1 MNVLLESYTDY
12 PQSATNNAKRAL
24 EWVEKHGWGTCGEAT
39 GKKRANQLANR
50 EPISRETIARM
61 AGFKRHQ
68 QHKDVPYSEGCGGL
82 MWDAWGGTS
91 GIEWASNKLNKIKM
105 KEQIN
110 SILHKIGL
118 KAVEV
123 KLEQIMTADGQAAL
137 EAEIFEAGQPVFIVN
152 EDERIPLPVGEYAM
166 ADDMILKVA
175 EEGIIASYEKKEME
189 VEEKEEEVVEEE
201 VAASENPTET
211 PVAKKIVESVSKE
224 THFAAED
231 QEGEAPSKISEEDK
245 AEIIGEIKNLIL
257 EEIPS
262 ILEDM
267 KKDEEV
273 EMTEETTEE
282 VKEQT
287 ELSKP
292 IQHNPENVQPREQI
306 SFNKKEVSLR
316 SKVYDLISK

>member
-1 MNVLLESYTDY
+1 
-12 PQSATNNAKRAL
+12 
-24 EWVEKHGWGTCGEAT
+24 
-39 GKKRANQLANR
+39 
-50 EPISRETIARM
+50 
-61 AGFKRHQ
+61 
-68 QHKDVPYSEGCGGL
+68 
-82 MWDAWGGTS
+82 
-91 GIEWASNKLNKIKM
+91 M

-110 SILHKIGL
+110 SILQKVGL

-152 EDERIPLPVGEYAM
+152 EEERIPLPVGEYAM
-166 ADDMILKVA
+166 ADDMIIKVA

-189 VEEKEEEVVEEE
+189 AEEKEEEVVEEE

-224 THFAAED
+224 THFAAEE

-245 AEIIGEIKNLIL
+245 AEIIGEIKKLIL

-282 VKEQT
+282 VKEET

-292 IQHNPENVQPREQI
+292 IQHNPENIQTREQI

>member
-50 EPISRETIARM
+50 EPISRDTIARM
-61 AGFKRHQ
+61 ASFKRHQ

-91 GIEWASNKLNKIKM
+91 GIEWAINKLNKIEM

-110 SILHKIGL
+110 SILQKVGL

-137 EAEIFEAGQPVFIVN
+137 EAEMFEAGQPVFIVN

-189 VEEKEEEVVEEE
+189 AEEPVAEEEVEVEASTEE
-201 VAASENPTET
+201 PT
-211 PVAKKIVESVSKE
+211 AKKIVESVSKE
-224 THFAAED
+224 TYFAAE
-231 QEGEAPSKISEEDK
+231 EEAPSKISEEDK
-245 AEIIGEIKNLIL
+245 AEIIGEIKKLIL

-267 KKDEEV
+267 KKDEEKEEA
-273 EMTEETTEE
+273 EMEEE
-282 VKEQT
+282 VKEET

-292 IQHNPENVQPREQI
+292 IKHNPENVQPREQI